1 VLDRGFTGQVS
12 LDAASAIATTLDDSD
27 AGVLTALMGAASAGA
42 ALRVAGLM
50 GAVLIGADSPVV
62 VALPGAAQV
71 WASTVA
77 EGFMVEVVST
87 EEVVVA
93 ALTAVE
99 GFTAVVGMEAD
110 GVRRLR

>member
-1 VLDRGFTGQVS
+1 M
-12 LDAASAIATTLDDSD
+12 TLDDS
-27 AGVLTALMGAASAGA
+27 AVGVLTGLMGA

-87 EEVVVA
+87 EVVVVA
-93 ALTAVE
+93 AL
-99 GFTAVVGMEAD
+99 TAVVGMEAD